1 MVKAA
6 TSRDEWDVSAR
17 KLIMYGIHERLQYL
31 ADSTQSANYLRL
43 TRQPQS
49 NDDDDDGNGMIDES
63 ESGEQHRKLR
73 TIMAKEIKEM
83 EILVLNTL
91 QEELLK

>member
-1 MVKAA
+1 
-6 TSRDEWDVSAR
+6 
-17 KLIMYGIHERLQYL
+17 MYGIHERLQYL